1 MKRRI
6 IEYIC
11 LFYIASI
18 SYANER
24 NLLEDF
30 NNNVTLFTKL
40 DSNDLR
46 NYIPSIQLAT
56 NDKSPTK
63 QEWIEDILYI
73 EKLLFQWSN
82 RLSNRYSGHY
92 WVLMTKED
100 KKPSLVNIAKVRP
113 TTTIQS
119 PNITMEIV
127 IDDKREKY
135 DAMLSDYRRRRILRN
150 DSQTALAGKRCRMC
164 QHRFGAGFIST
175 SALYRLPGRY

>member
-46 NYIPSIQLAT
+46 NYISSIQLAT
-56 NDKSPTK
+56 NDKSPIK

-73 EKLLFQWSN
+73 EKLLFQ
-82 RLSNRYSGHY
+82 
-92 WVLMTKED
+92 
-100 KKPSLVNIAKVRP
+100 
-113 TTTIQS
+113 
-119 PNITMEIV
+119 
-127 IDDKREKY
+127 
-135 DAMLSDYRRRRILRN
+135 
-150 DSQTALAGKRCRMC
+150 
-164 QHRFGAGFIST
+164 
-175 SALYRLPGRY
+175 

>member
-6 IEYIC
+6 IEYMC
-11 LFYIASI
+11 LFCIACL

-30 NNNVTLFTKL
+30 NNNVTLFAKL
-40 DSNDLR
+40 DSNDLK

-56 NDKSPTK
+56 NDKSPIK

-92 WVLMTKED
+92 WVLMAKED
-100 KKPSLVNIAKVRP
+100 KKPSLVNIAKVQPR
-113 TTTIQS
+113 TTIQS

-127 IDDKREKY
+127 IDDKLEKY
-135 DAMLSDYRRRRILRN
+135 DLEIRTKIGNLVRVENKKYYNLKSNVVYISSYDVE
-150 DSQTALAGKRCRMC
+150 GKYYW
-164 QHRFGAGFIST
+164 
-175 SALYRLPGRY
+175 LYSLIVK